1 MDNERRCPDIAEP
14 LQTQAAYKAIKRAI
28 ISCTL
33 EPGQQV
39 TEEQLAERFGTGRG
53 AVRSALKRLYQE
65 RLIQT
70 ISRQRYVVPPVT
82 LKDARELFDIRL
94 LLEPVAAR
102 RAAGRVEPATIAR
115 LRELC
120 DSRYDI
126 GDDHSASDFLAAN
139 TEFHVTIARASG
151 NTVMAELISN
161 LLDWVER
168 LNHLS
173 HALLD
178 RNVVAHDEH
187 GALVDALAAGDG
199 VQANDVMAAQIQ
211 AAFAFVLEA
220 LTLSP
225 SIQSA
230 NVTIPIRTPG
240 RVGGDGPARSPRTYR
255 AHQASSPD

>member
-1 MDNERRCPDIAEP
+1 MDEDRRHADVAEP
-14 LQTQAAYKAIKRAI
+14 LQTEAAYKAIKRAVI
-28 ISCTL
+28 TCAL

-65 RLIQT
+65 QLVQT

-82 LKDARELFDIRL
+82 LRDAGELFDIRL
-94 LLEPVAAR
+94 LLEPVAAK
-102 RAAGRVEPATIAR
+102 RAAGRLDSATVAR
-115 LRELC
+115 LRKLC
-120 DSRYDI
+120 RSSYDV
-126 GDDHSASDFLAAN
+126 GDAGSADDFLTDN

-151 NTVMAELISN
+151 STVMAELISN
-161 LLDWVER
+161 LLDRVER

-178 RNVVAHDEH
+178 RNDIAHDEH
-187 GALVDALAAGDG
+187 AALVDALAAGDG
-199 VQANDVMAAQIQ
+199 AQANKVMAAQIQ

-225 SIQSA
+225 SVQSA
-230 NVTIPIRTPG
+230 NVTIPIRTPSG
-240 RVGGDGPARSPRTYR
+240 VWGGGPSRFPRT
-255 AHQASSPD
+255 